1 MSRTKT
7 SRLIFIKAIL
17 WGAIFFSALALV
29 YHIRW
34 FIPFLQSKTN
44 FVIPNEQVSI
54 VWYVVQIGSNII
66 FLLISYLLM
75 KLFKKYQ
82 QTGFFDTESLR
93 VFDIVILS
101 CIVLALFG
109 SVLTVYNNYNE
120 VHLEQWTTFTGV
132 VNLISRSFTRLLVFK
147 EPQTMYF
154 LLAVILW
161 AVKQF
166 VSKALFIKKENEAFV

>member
-1 MSRTKT
+1 
-7 SRLIFIKAIL
+7 
-17 WGAIFFSALALV
+17 
-29 YHIRW
+29 
-34 FIPFLQSKTN
+34 
-44 FVIPNEQVSI
+44 
-54 VWYVVQIGSNII
+54 
-66 FLLISYLLM
+66 M

-120 VHLEQWTTFTGV
+120 VHLEQWTTFTAV

>member
-1 MSRTKT
+1 MSKMK
-7 SRLIFIKAIL
+7 SSSLIFVKAVL
-17 WGAIFFSALALV
+17 WGTIFFSCLALV

-34 FIPFLQSKTN
+34 FIPFLQSKKN

-54 VWYVVQIGSNII
+54 VWYVVQIGSNAI
-66 FLLISYLLM
+66 FLLNSALLI
-75 KLFKKYQ
+75 KLFRKYQ
-82 QTGFFDTESLR
+82 QTGFFDTESLKI
-93 VFDIVILS
+93 FDTVILS

-120 VHLEQWTTFTGV
+120 VHLEQWTTLTSV

-161 AVKQF
+161 AIKQF
-166 VSKALFIKKENEAFV
+166 VSKALIIKKENEAFV